1 MPSYGGTM
9 RKKADK
15 ESILN
20 DWASGM
26 TSAEIAAAYGV
37 YRGHVCNIIL
47 RARDVRTNELP
58 NGDPRAVKRPRGP
71 RKKQKENV

>member
-1 MPSYGGTM
+1 MPSSGGIM

-26 TSAEIAAAYGV
+26 TSAEISAAYGV
-37 YRGHVCNIIL
+37 CRGHVCNIIL
-47 RARDVRTNELP
+47 RARDMRTDKFP
-58 NGDPRAVKRPRGP
+58 NGDPRAIKRPRGP
-71 RKKQKENV
+71 RKKLKENV

>member
-1 MPSYGGTM
+1 M

-37 YRGHVCNIIL
+37 CRGHVCNIVL
-47 RARDVRTNELP
+47 RARDVRTDEQP
-58 NGDPRAVKRPRGP
+58 NGDPRAVKRFRGP
-71 RKKQKENV
+71 RKKQKEVV

>member
-1 MPSYGGTM
+1 M

-26 TSAEIAAAYGV
+26 TSAEIAAAYDV
-37 YRGHVCNIIL
+37 CRGHVCNIIL
-47 RARDVRTNELP
+47 RARDLRTDELP

>member
-1 MPSYGGTM
+1 M